1 MRKIN
6 LALLS
11 GFLLLTNS
19 CSIFEPKKKVE
30 FIVNADYGFHVK
42 DEITY
47 LLNDSKIFIDFD
59 EYGVEPVVGMK
70 VDITY
75 KGEYYILET
84 YPSTFDDSNMKI
96 IDIDIFMPKIYD
108 YIYSQTP
115 GGGEKLSLR
124 PLNESFMGVI
134 NQNYVINEDGSFS
147 ELTDFTFDDKIYV
160 ATQVNNEVETCFGL
174 YSYNPVNDQ
183 TVETIMNG

>member
-6 LALLS
+6 IGLLS
-11 GFLLLTNS
+11 CFLLLTNS

-42 DEITY
+42 DKITY
-47 LLNDSKIFIDFD
+47 LLNDSINFIDFT

-84 YPSTFDDSNMKI
+84 YPSRFDTSNMKI
-96 IDIDIFMPKIYD
+96 IDVDIFMPKIYD

-115 GGGEKLSLR
+115 GAGEKLSLN
-124 PLNESFMGVI
+124 PLNERFKGVI

-147 ELTDFTFDDKIYV
+147 ELTDFSFDAKIYV
-160 ATQVNNEVETCFGL
+160 ITQEIDEIETCVGL
-174 YSYNPVNDQ
+174 YSYDPINNQNLEAITND
-183 TVETIMNG
+183 